1 MEIAALNRS
10 HVAICKVITF
20 DPKYRSD
27 FARLNYA
34 WIEKYFGVEPIDRKI
49 LDHPEDEIIA
59 HGGQIFF
66 ATLDEAI
73 VGTVALKVET
83 KEQWELTKMGVDAAH
98 RGKGYGQLLLDA
110 AIGYAR
116 AAGVKRLVLSSHT
129 SLVPAIAMYRA
140 AGFIERDSGATSCYS
155 RCNIYM
161 QKDL

>member
-1 MEIAALNRS
+1 MENVALDRSRIA
-10 HVAICKVITF
+10 VCKIITF
-20 DPKYRSD
+20 DPKYRAE

-34 WIEKYFGVEPIDRKI
+34 WIEKYFAIESEDRKI
-49 LDHPEDEIIA
+49 LDRPEEEIIA
-59 HGGQIFF
+59 PGGQIFF
-66 ATLDEAI
+66 AILDERA

-98 RGKGYGQLLLDA
+98 RGQGYGQLLLDA

-116 AAGVKRLVLSSHT
+116 TAGVKRLVLSSHT

-140 AGFIERDSGATSCYS
+140 AGFVERDSCAASCYS
-155 RCNIYM
+155 RCNIYL